1 MELVDKLKQAT
12 NLTGKIIEMETIST
26 AGDSTG
32 MKLTEYKNRLIQSR
46 RDLSTIANQYVAG
59 QQTKEGVAKA
69 TIVEQWLD
77 QLLLFEKAKA
87 ELKIVQR
94 SRSDLN
100 AKYTHFAP
108 VGTTI
113 KRKERT
119 ISFTEQN
126 YLTNLKSY
134 NDALLRKKNLE
145 MTAAIL
151 KVLNPPAYPINEE
164 VASRKKIVMMAAAG
178 SFIFFVALFLLIE
191 AIDRTLRDSTRTR
204 KQTGSIVLG
213 AYPAPLKL
221 SPISKQCEEIATR
234 YMSSAILRFF
244 TERKEGMP
252 FILNL
257 LSTEQGSGKT
267 YLAEQLQG
275 KYRAESAPSHG
286 WNGFQFQLIRLYP
299 G

>member
-1 MELVDKLKQAT
+1 M
-12 NLTGKIIEMETIST
+12 
-26 AGDSTG
+26 
-32 MKLTEYKNRLIQSR
+32 
-46 RDLSTIANQYVAG
+46 
-59 QQTKEGVAKA
+59 
-69 TIVEQWLD
+69 
-77 QLLLFEKAKA
+77 
-87 ELKIVQR
+87 QR

-191 AIDRTLRDSTRTR
+191 PST
-204 KQTGSIVLG
+204 
-213 AYPAPLKL
+213 AP
-221 SPISKQCEEIATR
+221 CATPPVR
-234 YMSSAILRFF
+234 ANR
-244 TERKEGMP
+244 
-252 FILNL
+252 
-257 LSTEQGSGKT
+257 
-267 YLAEQLQG
+267 LAASYWE
-275 KYRAESAPSHG
+275 
-286 WNGFQFQLIRLYP
+286 LIP
-299 G
+299 PH

>member
-1 MELVDKLKQAT
+1 M
-12 NLTGKIIEMETIST
+12 
-26 AGDSTG
+26 
-32 MKLTEYKNRLIQSR
+32 
-46 RDLSTIANQYVAG
+46 
-59 QQTKEGVAKA
+59 
-69 TIVEQWLD
+69 
-77 QLLLFEKAKA
+77 
-87 ELKIVQR
+87 QR

-178 SFIFFVALFLLIE
+178 SFIFL
-191 AIDRTLRDSTRTR
+191 
-204 KQTGSIVLG
+204 
-213 AYPAPLKL
+213 
-221 SPISKQCEEIATR
+221 
-234 YMSSAILRFF
+234 
-244 TERKEGMP
+244 
-252 FILNL
+252 
-257 LSTEQGSGKT
+257 
-267 YLAEQLQG
+267 
-275 KYRAESAPSHG
+275 
-286 WNGFQFQLIRLYP
+286 
-299 G
+299 

>member
-1 MELVDKLKQAT
+1 M
-12 NLTGKIIEMETIST
+12 
-26 AGDSTG
+26 
-32 MKLTEYKNRLIQSR
+32 
-46 RDLSTIANQYVAG
+46 
-59 QQTKEGVAKA
+59 
-69 TIVEQWLD
+69 EQWLD

-252 FILNL
+252 YHP
-257 LSTEQGSGKT
+257 Q
-267 YLAEQLQG
+267 
-275 KYRAESAPSHG
+275 PSQYG
-286 WNGFQFQLIRLYP
+286 AR
-299 G
+299 